1 LRDSTNES
9 ERAAFCQIEQS
20 TRLLIPSF
28 AQYVLDPEGDSLL
41 LRWREEGCERDFHAG
56 QASDGMLRLMA
67 LIALLRQ
74 PDSTLPEVLI
84 IDEPELG
91 LHPHAI
97 STIAE
102 MMRSLS
108 RQTQLIIATQSPALV
123 DRLEP
128 EDVVVVNRRGRES
141 VLERMSKEDLKEWL
155 DEYSLGELWRKNV
168 LGGGP
173 FA

>member
-1 LRDSTNES
+1 
-9 ERAAFCQIEQS
+9 
-20 TRLLIPSF
+20 
-28 AQYVLDPEGDSLL
+28 
-41 LRWREEGCERDFHAG
+41 
-56 QASDGMLRLMA
+56 
-67 LIALLRQ
+67 
-74 PDSTLPEVLI
+74 
-84 IDEPELG
+84 
-91 LHPHAI
+91 
-97 STIAE
+97 

-123 DRLEP
+123 DKLEP
-128 EDVVVVNRRGRES
+128 EHVVVVNRLGRES